1 MCMCVH
7 IYIYTHMH
15 RGSVYVCVYIHTYIY
30 MHIMCVC
37 VRTPSLKQDIPQ
49 LVPVVKVIQPLS
61 CGAYAASLFFKFF

>member
-1 MCMCVH
+1 
-7 IYIYTHMH
+7 
-15 RGSVYVCVYIHTYIY
+15 

-61 CGAYAASLFFKFF
+61 CGAYAGKPQAFSLSFF